1 MVVLDTD
8 GNRVPGKQVIA
19 DLMWQVA
26 TLGHATFPNGKQ
38 LSMAPQDWMGAVKWI
53 YSHIDGAAKPAELD
67 DETDTRPLV
76 SVRPF
81 PKPKKAKAS

>member
-1 MVVLDTD
+1 MVVLDKA

-38 LSMAPQDWMGAVKWI
+38 LSMAPQDWISAVKWI
-53 YSHIDGAAKPAELD
+53 YGHIDGAAKPAEVE
-67 DETDTRPLV
+67 DETDARPLV
-76 SVRPF
+76 SVRPL
-81 PKPKKAKAS
+81 KAKKAKAS